1 MSKKIRLRGIKEDD
15 SEVSSFRIDLEKDK
29 FETIVQTPKGRVRLG
44 LARDFGGIVE
54 LPDMHA
60 DDIACIEYSDG
71 FKLWTRLDDLYREN
85 AVRSTRG
92 AEDGDADVWEIDP
105 QLRTGGTERGIGSL
119 TIEALEFFGVDLK
132 GVAAIELCKWFEA
145 RQLQKDG
152 PGLYQWHSLTDA
164 IKLEK
169 VPGQKIVATDKP
181 VLLFIHGT
189 GSSSAGGFGKL
200 WTEAQESGAD
210 AREALKKKYG
220 EACYAFEHRSLTVSP
235 IDNALEIANALPD
248 NAEVHL
254 VTHSRG
260 GLVGELLCLGQR
272 KKTADPLQKE
282 LLDKIFDPEKDRTQ
296 GELFGLGLD
305 KPEVYKPKDYEV
317 QKKLLH
323 KLLEILDKKNV
334 KVTRFIR
341 VACPARGTTLAS
353 GRLDRWLSIIQ
364 FLSGENDFVEFLL
377 AVLKERTD
385 PRTLPGLEAM
395 MPGSAL
401 VRLLN
406 YPDLKVTADLTVI
419 AGDLEGDSIWSRLK
433 WKLVDWFYDSE
444 HDLVV
449 NTGSMYGGLARQEG
463 SARFFYDQG
472 QEVNHFNYF
481 KNEVT
486 VQKLAAGLLRSDSD
500 PAGYLPISL
509 ARHEEP
515 ARGIR
520 LRAALTSGP
529 LAIVLHGTMGS
540 YLAQN
545 KDRIWL
551 DFLALSRGRLAELG
565 ITVPGVES
573 QALLDDYY
581 GDFVDYLGASHRV
594 EEFHYDW
601 RVSIIDSAQKL
612 AEVVASRLPDCE
624 AKRQPLRFVAH
635 SMGGLVVR
643 VMFAL
648 QPQLWKRFQALPG
661 SRLLMLGTPNAGS
674 YEAVRWLSGWNPT
687 LGKLSWL
694 DISHDTAGLV
704 NIVNR
709 YPGLLELLPPDDGK
723 HDFSKLQLW
732 QEICKGGDE
741 KWPLP
746 QPDDLKNLKKTWQLV
761 RDSPID
767 SECMIYVAGW
777 APETVCD
784 FENMSGRGLFSKERP
799 PVRFYSTKKGDGTV
813 PWALGRLP
821 GVKTWYVEEAAHDQL
836 LAYRPAFPAY
846 LDLLQSG
853 TTNRLSQD
861 EPSASRGGGVI
872 DELNIMR
879 DAMPDSLPTEADLP
893 GFVFGAGRPSKRGK
907 QRRLPR
913 VNVSIRHGN
922 LAYACYPICVGHYYG
937 DTIVSAEADLDRRM
951 ESALSKRVSLGLYPG
966 ELNSHEIFLHKDKN
980 AKPNGALIIGL
991 GHVGELSPGMLASGI
1006 SQALLDYAL
1015 KISEWPDD
1023 RFGGAGTVRS
1033 AKISF
1038 LLIGTG
1044 FGGMHIRDS
1053 IESILKGVKSAND
1066 RLIETGFDDKVL
1078 FDAIEFLELF
1088 LDTAINAAR
1097 ELETILRGGP
1107 LQEHFNW
1114 QDHTVQAGPGGL
1126 QRVLFEEAP
1135 DWWHRLEIVYEKK
1148 SQMLRFIAL
1157 TDRARA
1163 EMTLVSGQMR
1173 LADQFIA
1180 NMVSSTSNS
1189 RQTAQTLFEMLI
1201 PNRLKELAPN
1211 HYNMVLILDE
1221 ESARYPWELLDDRWE
1236 DDRWDANHKPPA
1248 VVAGV
1253 LRQLKTQQFRA
1264 KPLQTSKKNAFVIG
1278 NPVIPAGPDGVVIFP
1293 DLPGAAREAESVA
1306 SLLSGNGYDVNKVL
1320 NSRSTGLEA
1329 GVILTGLHGEAYRI
1343 LHLAGH
1349 GVHEFTIDDYLP
1361 TKESCQACG
1370 QDLPPDQN
1378 RVSGMVIGENTFL
1391 TPGDVEQMR
1400 WVPELVFINCCH
1412 LGSTEVL
1419 YPEARRYNEL
1429 AANLGTQFINMGV
1442 KAVVAA
1448 GWAVDDGAAKAFAE
1462 SFYQSLLSGSTFGI
1476 AVRTAREHIY
1486 DQFPDVNTWGAY
1498 QCYGDPDFRFFED
1511 GQNNKKQLPP
1521 YHARAEWVADLDN
1534 TLSALRSSKSSE
1546 SGNEDWQQWLDS
1558 YLQRVPD
1565 SQREKWQAQADVA
1578 SALGSVYGELGQYEL
1593 AIQHLDKAL
1602 AANKAEFP
1610 VKALEQR
1617 ANYRVKHA
1625 LQFRHT
1631 ADKTEKD
1638 KALGE
1643 IEQAIEELTFLTSMA
1658 PTIER
1663 LSLLGSAYKRLA
1675 WLQFTKADRKKAL
1688 DKMRENYQLAFNKG
1702 SEGNNIDAYPLTNWI
1717 TAEAVL
1723 AWSDKNRDQSWKED
1737 LHGLVAKVIAGA
1749 KQKIAVN
1756 PEYWDSVVEP
1766 DCLLM
1771 MALVNGEY
1779 KADDIKRIVEG
1790 YRFATDRGA
1799 SEKDKAAL
1807 REHIGFLIFMAEQA
1821 KQNELRKNL
1830 QDILRQ
1836 LA

>member
-1 MSKKIRLRGIKEDD
+1 MSKTIRLRGIEVDK
-15 SEVSSFRIDLEKDK
+15 SEVSSFQIDLEKGQS
-29 FETIVQTPKGRVRLG
+29 ETIVPTSKGRVRLG
-44 LARDFGGIVE
+44 VSRDFGGMVE
-54 LPDMHA
+54 LEDMEK
-60 DDIACIEYSDG
+60 DDIACVEYSNG
-71 FKLWTRLDDLYREN
+71 FKLWTRVDDLYREN
-85 AVRSTRG
+85 AVGGSRG
-92 AEDGDADVWEIDP
+92 AAEGDADVWEIDP
-105 QLRTGGTERGIGSL
+105 QLRTGGTERGLGSL

-132 GVAAIELCKWFEA
+132 GVAAFKLCEWFEA

-152 PGLYQWHSLTDA
+152 PGLYQWPSLTGA

-169 VPGQKIVATDKP
+169 VPGQKMAATNKP

-200 WTEAQESGAD
+200 WTDAQESGAE
-210 AREALKKKYG
+210 ARKALQNKYG
-220 EACYAFEHRSLTVSP
+220 DGCYAFEHRTLTVSP
-235 IDNALEIANALPD
+235 IDNALEIAHALPD

-272 KKTADPLQKE
+272 NKADDPLQND
-282 LLDKIFDPEKDRTQ
+282 LLDTIFDPEKDRTQ
-296 GELFGLGLD
+296 GELMGLGLD
-305 KPEVYKPKDYEV
+305 KPETFKPKDYKV
-317 QKKLLH
+317 QKEQLHQLL
-323 KLLEILDKKNV
+323 KILDQKNV
-334 KVTRFIR
+334 TVTRFVR

-353 GRLDRWLSIIQ
+353 GRLDRWLSVIQ
-364 FLSGENDFVEFLL
+364 FLSGENDFVELLL
-377 AVLKERTD
+377 AVLKKRTD

-419 AGDLEGDSIWSRLK
+419 AGDLEGDSLWSRLK

-449 NTGSMYGGLARQEG
+449 NTGSMYGGLARQQG

-472 QEVNHFNYF
+472 RDVNHFNYF
-481 KNEVT
+481 KNGTT
-486 VQKLAAGLLRSDSD
+486 VQKLAAGLVRADSD
-500 PAGYLPISL
+500 PAGYQPIAL
-509 ARHEEP
+509 ARQEEP
-515 ARGIR
+515 ARGIAM
-520 LRAALTSGP
+520 RAPLTSGP
-529 LAIVLHGTMGS
+529 LVIVLHGTMGS

-551 DFLALSRGRLAELG
+551 DFLALSRGRLAELA

-573 QALLDDYY
+573 LGLLPDYY

-594 EEFHYDW
+594 EPFHYDW

-612 AEVVASRLPDCE
+612 AALVASRLLDCE
-624 AKRQPLRFVAH
+624 TKRQPLRFVAH

-661 SRLLMLGTPNAGS
+661 SRLLMLGTPNGGS
-674 YEAVRWLSGWNPT
+674 YEAVRWLTGWNPT

-709 YPGLLELLPPDDGK
+709 YPGLLELLPADDGK
-723 HDFSKLQLW
+723 HNFSKPELW
-732 QEICKGGDE
+732 QDLCKGGDK

-746 QPDDLKNLKKTWQLV
+746 QADDLKNLNKTWQLV
-761 RDSPID
+761 RDAPID
-767 SECMIYVAGW
+767 PERMFYVAGW
-777 APETVCD
+777 SPETVCD
-784 FENMSGRGLFSKERP
+784 FENMSGRGLFSKQRP
-799 PVRFYSTKKGDGTV
+799 PLRFYSTKKGDGTV

-821 GVKTWYVEEAAHDQL
+821 NVKTWYVEEAAHDQL
-836 LAYRPAFPAY
+836 MSYRPAFPAY

-853 TTNRLSQD
+853 TTARLPQD
-861 EPSASRGGGVI
+861 EPKASRGEGVTNG
-872 DELNIMR
+872 LTVMR
-879 DAMPDSLPTEADLP
+879 DAMPDSLPVEADLP

-907 QRRLPR
+907 KRRLPR

-922 LAYACYPICVGHYYG
+922 LAYACHPICVGHYYG
-937 DTIVSAEADLDRRM
+937 DTIVSAEADLDIRM
-951 ESALSKRVSLGLYPG
+951 DSALSTRVSLGLYPG
-966 ELNSHEIFLHKDKN
+966 ELNSHEIFLHHDKH
-980 AKPNGALIIGL
+980 AKPNGALVLGL
-991 GHVGELSPGMLASGI
+991 GRVGELSPGTLASGI

-1015 KISEWPDD
+1015 KVSEWPDD
-1023 RFGGAGTVRS
+1023 RFGAKGTARS

-1044 FGGMHIRDS
+1044 FGGMTVRDS
-1053 IESILKGVKSAND
+1053 IEAILSGMKSAND
-1066 RLIETGFDDKVL
+1066 RLVETRFDDKVL
-1078 FDAIEFLELF
+1078 FDEIEFLEIYE
-1088 LDTAINAAR
+1088 DVAIIAAR
-1097 ELETILRGGP
+1097 ELETILRDGP
-1107 LQEHFNW
+1107 LQEQFIW
-1114 QDHTVQAGPGGL
+1114 QDHTVQPGPGGL
-1126 QRVLFEEAP
+1126 KRVLFDADP
-1135 DWWHRLEIVYEKK
+1135 NWWHRIEILYDKK
-1148 SQMLRFIAL
+1148 YQMLRFIAL

-1163 EMTLVSGQMR
+1163 EVTLVSGQMR

-1180 NMVSSTSNS
+1180 NMISSTSNS
-1189 RQTAQTLFEMLI
+1189 KLLAQTLFEMLI

-1211 HYNMVLILDE
+1211 HYDVVLILDE
-1221 ESARYPWELLDDRWE
+1221 EAARYPWELLDDRWGGSH
-1236 DDRWDANHKPPA
+1236 NPPA
-1248 VVAGV
+1248 VVSGL
-1253 LRQLKTQQFRA
+1253 LRQLKTEQYRP
-1264 KPLQTSKKNAFVIG
+1264 KPLHTMEKSAFVIG
-1278 NPVIPAGPDGVVIFP
+1278 NPVIPVGPEGVIFP
-1293 DLPGAAREAESVA
+1293 DLPGAALEAEAVA
-1306 SLLSGNGYDVNKVL
+1306 GVLSGKGYDVNKAL
-1320 NSRSTGLEA
+1320 GGRASGLDASE
-1329 GVILTGLHGEAYRI
+1329 ILTGLHGEAYRI

-1349 GVHEFTIDDYLP
+1349 GVHEFASGQYYP
-1361 TKESCQACG
+1361 SKESCQTCG
-1370 QDLPPDQN
+1370 QNVPPDPN

-1391 TPGDVEQMR
+1391 TPGDIEQMR

-1412 LGSTEVL
+1412 LGSTEVR

-1429 AANLGTQFINMGV
+1429 AANLGTHFIRMGV

-1462 SFYQSLLSGSTFGI
+1462 SFYQSLLSGGTFGI
-1476 AVRTAREHIY
+1476 AVRTARQHVY
-1486 DQFPDVNTWGAY
+1486 DTFPDVNTWGAY

-1511 GQNNKKQLPP
+1511 GEKDKKQLPA

-1534 TLSALRSSKSSE
+1534 ILSTIRSSKSAN
-1546 SGNEDWQQWLDS
+1546 SGNEAWLEWLDGC
-1558 YLQRVPD
+1558 LQRVPAN
-1565 SQREKWQAQADVA
+1565 QLEKWQAQADVA
-1578 SALGSVYGELGQYEL
+1578 SALGTVYGELGEYEL
-1593 AIQHLDKAL
+1593 AIGHLDKAL
-1602 AANKAEFP
+1602 TAEKAEFP

-1625 LQFRHT
+1625 VQFYQT
-1631 ADKTEKD
+1631 AAKAEKG

-1643 IEQAIEELTFLTSMA
+1643 IGQAIEELTILASMA

-1663 LSLLGSAYKRLA
+1663 LSLLGSAYKRMA
-1675 WLQFTKADRKKAL
+1675 WLQSTKAERKKAL
-1688 DKMRENYQLAFNKG
+1688 DKMCENYQLAFNKG
-1702 SEGNNIDAYPLTNWI
+1702 LESGNIDAYPLTNWI

-1723 AWSDKNRDQSWKED
+1723 SWYEKTRDQSWKED
-1737 LHGLVAKVIAGA
+1737 VDGLVAKVIAGA
-1749 KQKIAVN
+1749 KQKMAVN

-1771 MALVNGEY
+1771 MASVKGVCDPEDCKN
-1779 KADDIKRIVEG
+1779 IVEG
-1790 YRFATDRGA
+1790 YRLATDRGG

-1807 REHIGFLIFMAEQA
+1807 REHIEFLIFMAEQA
-1821 KQNELRKNL
+1821 KQTGLQKNL